1 MRIGPA
7 RASSP
12 VTALFASHA
21 PPLWQHRRV
30 VLTTASASANGTR
43 IPRCTTKPSR
53 ERTCHSPGLTLF
65 ASSLAARCARCL
77 PLPFSNGSEPI
88 LPLACATGL
97 GLERPRLGI
106 ADAVAAVGMW
116 FQSRRGA
123 RATCS
128 QLQERFP
135 CCADADAP
143 AAVWWPNMII
153 YNPFLPPNARSMR
166 IADYAKDC
174 GGIQWREERIR
185 SLDGTEIALCVSD
198 VPPPSR
204 SDDAGRIKTHVYILY
219 FQGNAS
225 SLPPRL
231 PDLSRILR
239 RAREADET
247 VTYTMVCVSYRG
259 FWTSHDRPSE
269 RGINK
274 DSEAA
279 LQWISQLHE
288 ARSIGIDQVKPALL
302 FWGQSIG
309 CGFATNLAAK
319 GQRQSNLELD
329 ALILETPFL
338 SVRAML
344 EALYPQK
351 WLPYQYLYPFLWN
364 HLDSWTNLGVIAQ
377 KYQEKLPGVYMV
389 EAGKDELV
397 PADHGAGLYQRC
409 KDVGLPVE
417 RRKVRGALHNEAMT
431 RAEGKNAIAQ
441 SILLAVTRGQA
452 PGSSPG
458 SNARGKGARH
468 GLS

>member
-1 MRIGPA
+1 MALSRFRLSATRPSLWGSHDSTSLSLAWSSNAAVA
-7 RASSP
+7 RARHVRSCRRGFHVAP
-12 VTALFASHA
+12 ILI
-21 PPLWQHRRV
+21 PPLMFGGLFVALWTWKCAMM
-30 VLTTASASANGTR
+30 VL
-43 IPRCTTKPSR
+43 C
-53 ERTCHSPGLTLF
+53 
-65 ASSLAARCARCL
+65 
-77 PLPFSNGSEPI
+77 
-88 LPLACATGL
+88 
-97 GLERPRLGI
+97 
-106 ADAVAAVGMW
+106 
-116 FQSRRGA
+116 Q
-123 RATCS
+123 
-128 QLQERFP
+128 
-135 CCADADAP
+135 
-143 AAVWWPNMII
+143 NMII

-198 VPPPSR
+198 VLPA
-204 SDDAGRIKTHVYILY
+204 SDPGIVGRTKTPVYILY

-231 PDLSRILR
+231 PDLSWILHR
-239 RAREADET
+239 VRDADDSA
-247 VTYTMVCVSYRG
+247 TYTMVCVSYRG
-259 FWTSHDRPSE
+259 YWTSHDRPYE

-288 ARSIGIDQVKPALL
+288 ARSAGTDQKPVVLL
-302 FWGQSIG
+302 WGQSIG

-319 GQRQSNLELD
+319 GQSYPGFKLD

-338 SVRAML
+338 SVRTML
-344 EALYPQK
+344 HALYPQK

-377 KYQEKLPGVYMV
+377 RYRGRLPGVYMV

-397 PADHGAGLYQRC
+397 PAHHGAGLYQRC
-409 KDVGLPVE
+409 EDVGLPVE
-417 RRKVRGALHNEAMT
+417 RRKVRGALHNEAMV

-441 SILLAVTRGQA
+441 SILLAVTRAQA
-452 PGSSPG
+452 AGLSPG
-458 SNARGKGARH
+458 SDSDGKSAGH